1 MAGNNSI
8 QLLRGN
14 NIGGSTEVLLAG
26 QPCYDLSTNRL
37 YVGNGTSQ
45 IKDLTPV
52 NAYDAQTLGG
62 FSSEDYALKSY
73 VNTQLNTKLTNYASK
88 TYVTSKFEQFEWDD
102 ALVCYPDIGS
112 YTLSIDLQHPQFNG
126 YDCVV
131 TIEGLA
137 VSTFE
142 VTILG
147 PNEHV
152 ENVSKII
159 IENTPITE
167 GWFRMYFYNNAG
179 NRITS
184 VLNDEVQSTLKL
196 DWTDSDG
203 YTAFMMR
210 IHKITD
216 YQLPDV

>member
-8 QLLRGN
+8 QFLRGN

-26 QPCYDLSTNRL
+26 QPCYDISTNRF
-37 YVGNGTSQ
+37 YVGNGVNQ

-62 FSSEDYALKSY
+62 FASEDYALKSY
-73 VNTQLNTKLTNYASK
+73 VNTQLNTELTSYASK
-88 TYVTSKFEQFEWDD
+88 TYVTSKLEQFEWNN
-102 ALVCYPDIGS
+102 ALVCYPDTGN
-112 YTLSIDLQHPQFNG
+112 YTLSIDLQHPQFYG
-126 YDCVV
+126 YDCIVV
-131 TIEGLA
+131 IEGLA
-137 VSTFE
+137 VDTFE

-152 ENVSKII
+152 ENVSKIV
-159 IENTPITE
+159 IENTPVTE
-167 GWFRMYFYNNAG
+167 GWFRMYFYNSTG

-196 DWTDSDG
+196 DWTSSDG
-203 YTAFMMR
+203 YTAFMMQ